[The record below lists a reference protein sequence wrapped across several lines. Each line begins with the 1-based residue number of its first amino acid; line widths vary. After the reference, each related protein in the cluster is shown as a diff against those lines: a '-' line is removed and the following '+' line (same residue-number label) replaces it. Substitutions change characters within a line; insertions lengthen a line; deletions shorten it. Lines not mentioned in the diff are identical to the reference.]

1 MAKEN
6 KVEVQKGPI
15 QPQQPNPYKNLH
27 RSEIDR
33 ADYQDRT
40 ERRRGQL
47 FEERPMMPKK

>member
-6 KVEVQKGPI
+6 KVEVQKGKI

-27 RSEIDR
+27 RSQIDQ
-33 ADYQDRT
+33 ADYMDRS

-47 FEERPMMPKK
+47 FEETPMMPKK